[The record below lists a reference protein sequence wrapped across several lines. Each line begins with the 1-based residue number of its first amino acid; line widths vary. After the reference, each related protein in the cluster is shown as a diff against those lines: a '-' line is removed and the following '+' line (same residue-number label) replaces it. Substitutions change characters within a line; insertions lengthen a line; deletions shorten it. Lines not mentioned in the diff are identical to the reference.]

1 MTGDALAVTSVDF
14 CTRHRDD
21 LFQRK
26 HRSVSREYRR
36 KGLKSEVEESQSC
49 SLHSFHVY

>member
-1 MTGDALAVTSVDF
+1 MTGDALAAISVAF
-14 CTRHRDD
+14 CPRHGDD

-36 KGLKSEVEESQSC
+36 KGPKSEVDESQSC
-49 SLHSFHVY
+49 SLHPFHVY